1 MRSFMIGR
9 DWHELHMVVPW
20 SHMDMKSLEGLV
32 VERTRS
38 DRCRL
43 THTRHNTIQ
52 TSTRRMSPEGEVHG
66 MCWKL
71 WGGRQ

>member
-1 MRSFMIGR
+1 
-9 DWHELHMVVPW
+9 
-20 SHMDMKSLEGLV
+20 MKSLEGLV

-52 TSTRRMSPEGEVHG
+52 TSTRRMSPEGEVRG